1 MDSSI
6 DDFLTAAEEEPP
18 ADSSNGDDVQQ
29 ASIVAQ
35 PAMDSASATAPTI
48 SDSSNDQKPQIEVAP
63 ERFAAAVTSQKT
75 VPART
80 LPVADPSV
88 ATASDNG
95 HPIGARVA
103 GLLQQI
109 ASVAAEHKVC
119 RCTIFF
125 SQSPSM
131 CKSLLVRLQNRVT
144 AASGGAKRSSLSCRA
159 SFFARSRFSGHS
171 DSVTGTKVGS
181 TDQPQAKTGSG
192 MGPVVLV
199 IVTSRAEIVCLRYV

>member
-48 SDSSNDQKPQIEVAP
+48 SDSSNNQKPQIEVAP
-63 ERFAAAVTSQKT
+63 ERFAAAVASQKT
-75 VPART
+75 APART
-80 LPVADPSV
+80 LPVADPPTAS
-88 ATASDNG
+88 ASDNG

-119 RCTIFF
+119 TVYHCLF
-125 SQSPSM
+125 STLSM
-131 CKSLLVRLQNRVT
+131 CKRCLCVCQ
-144 AASGGAKRSSLSCRA
+144 
-159 SFFARSRFSGHS
+159 
-171 DSVTGTKVGS
+171 
-181 TDQPQAKTGSG
+181 
-192 MGPVVLV
+192 MG
-199 IVTSRAEIVCLRYV
+199 